1 MESGATGPVPAG
13 LGHVKLPVRDLSA
26 SRRFYAE
33 ALAPL
38 GFELVYEGPRS
49 LGFGPPPAE
58 LFAVELTG
66 EAVLGVHVAFNAV
79 DIASVDAFHAAA
91 LAAGARDNGPPGLR
105 PYGRSYYAAF
115 VLDPDGPNIEA
126 VHHGP

>member
-1 MESGATGPVPAG
+1 MPAE
-13 LGHVKLPVRDLSA
+13 LGHVKLPVRDLGA

-58 LFAVELTG
+58 LFAVELSS
-66 EAVLGVHVAFNAV
+66 EAVLGVHVALELV
-79 DIASVDAFHAAA
+79 S
-91 LAAGARDNGPPGLR
+91 
-105 PYGRSYYAAF
+105 
-115 VLDPDGPNIEA
+115 
-126 VHHGP
+126 